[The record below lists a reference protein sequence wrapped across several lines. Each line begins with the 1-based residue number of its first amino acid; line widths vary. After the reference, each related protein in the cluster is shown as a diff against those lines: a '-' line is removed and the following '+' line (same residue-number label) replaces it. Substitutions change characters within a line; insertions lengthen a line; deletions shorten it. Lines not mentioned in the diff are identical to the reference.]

1 MKKAKPSANV
11 SSLQK
16 LIMFSK
22 EFQNKLC
29 WESMAL
35 MKENYMLKQVL
46 FSNRITLYQVG

>member
-1 MKKAKPSANV
+1 MKKAKPNANV

-29 WESMAL
+29 
-35 MKENYMLKQVL
+35 
-46 FSNRITLYQVG
+46 

>member
-1 MKKAKPSANV
+1 MKKAKPNANV

-29 WESMAL
+29 WGSMAL
-35 MKENYMLKQVL
+35 MKENFMLRQVL
-46 FSNRITLYQVG
+46 SLNQITLYLVG